1 MFDFGKNGENLTE
14 EKVKKY
20 FKENNFF
27 GLQSYTV
34 NFEAKELIIFAKN
47 FVVKNETERKK
58 VEKYFGERKETD
70 FEFPFSIGVE
80 FRVLFYSKRINDFA
94 MYVPNTKAIHL
105 FLFREKQKIKNGKSS
120 KKTSQTFRSS
130 SRFKN

>member
-80 FRVLFYSKRINDFA
+80 FGALFYSKRIKDFA

-105 FLFREKQKIKNGKSS
+105 FLFRELKTKN
-120 KKTSQTFRSS
+120 
-130 SRFKN
+130 

>member
-80 FRVLFYSKRINDFA
+80 FGVLFYSKRIKDFA
-94 MYVPNTKAIHL
+94 MYPEYKSNSFIFISGTKKRI
-105 FLFREKQKIKNGKSS
+105 FKKWQK
-120 KKTSQTFRSS
+120 
-130 SRFKN
+130 

>member
-1 MFDFGKNGENLTE
+1 MIKMFDLGKKGENLTE

-47 FVVKNETERKK
+47 FVVKNENERKK
-58 VEKYFGERKETD
+58 VEKYFGESKETD
-70 FEFPFSIGVE
+70 FEFPFPSGIVTGKQIGRASCRE
-80 FRVLFYSKRINDFA
+80 RV
-94 MYVPNTKAIHL
+94 
-105 FLFREKQKIKNGKSS
+105 
-120 KKTSQTFRSS
+120 
-130 SRFKN
+130 

>member
-34 NFEAKELIIFAKN
+34 NFEAK
-47 FVVKNETERKK
+47 
-58 VEKYFGERKETD
+58 
-70 FEFPFSIGVE
+70 
-80 FRVLFYSKRINDFA
+80 
-94 MYVPNTKAIHL
+94 AIHL
-105 FLFREKQKIKNGKSS
+105 FLFREL
-120 KKTSQTFRSS
+120 KK
-130 SRFKN
+130 

>member
-14 EKVKKY
+14 EKVKEY
-20 FKENNFF
+20 FKKNNFF

-58 VEKYFGERKETD
+58 VEKYFGESKETD

-80 FRVLFYSKRINDFA
+80 FGVLFYSKRIKDFA

-105 FLFREKQKIKNGKSS
+105 FLFREFKPKNE
-120 KKTSQTFRSS
+120 KK
-130 SRFKN
+130 

>member
-1 MFDFGKNGENLTE
+1 MFDFGKNDENLTE
-14 EKVKKY
+14 KKVKEY

-80 FRVLFYSKRINDFA
+80 FGVVFYSKRIKDFA

-105 FLFREKQKIKNGKSS
+105 YLFLEFKPKKEKNENKIS
-120 KKTSQTFRSS
+120 
-130 SRFKN
+130 

>member
-34 NFEAKELIIFAKN
+34 NFEAKELIIFA
-47 FVVKNETERKK
+47 
-58 VEKYFGERKETD
+58 
-70 FEFPFSIGVE
+70 
-80 FRVLFYSKRINDFA
+80 
-94 MYVPNTKAIHL
+94 MYVPNTKAINL
-105 FLFREKQKIKNGKSS
+105 FLFREL
-120 KKTSQTFRSS
+120 KK
-130 SRFKN
+130 

>member
-1 MFDFGKNGENLTE
+1 M
-14 EKVKKY
+14 
-20 FKENNFF
+20 
-27 GLQSYTV
+27 
-34 NFEAKELIIFAKN
+34 
-47 FVVKNETERKK
+47 KNETERKK

-80 FRVLFYSKRINDFA
+80 FGVLFYSKRIKDFA

-105 FLFREKQKIKNGKSS
+105 YLFRELKDKIKNGKSS

-130 SRFKN
+130 SRFKH

>member
-80 FRVLFYSKRINDFA
+80 FGVLFYSKRIKYFA

-105 FLFREKQKIKNGKSS
+105 FLFRELKKIILKKWQK
-120 KKTSQTFRSS
+120 
-130 SRFKN
+130 